1 MSVNLSNSTPAAPT
15 GATNVLWQTDGSG
28 NISGYVSG
36 SASVVTNTVLP
47 ILQPTLTA
55 NYNAGS
61 AQTIYTPSA
70 VTVLRVNW
78 SQAIVV
84 AATTGAATSTFPSL
98 TLSWTDVG
106 GITRTQTL
114 VPTSTANTTA
124 VQSQGV
130 TVIYTNNS
138 GPVAVTS
145 ASYASNTASQMQY
158 ALTVFA
164 EIL

>member
-1 MSVNLSNSTPAAPT
+1 MALNFNGTTPAAPS
-15 GATNVLWQTDGSG
+15 GGTNVLWQNDSSG
-28 NISGYVSG
+28 NVSAYISSG
-36 SASVVTNTVLP
+36 ATVVTNTALP

-61 AQTIYTPSA
+61 AQTIYTPAAS
-70 VTVLRVNW
+70 TVLRVSW

-114 VPTSTANTTA
+114 VSTSTTNTTA
-124 VQSQGV
+124 VQSMGA
-130 TVIYTNNS
+130 TLIYTNSS

-145 ASYASNTASQMQY
+145 ASYASNTAAQMTY

>member
-1 MSVNLSNSTPAAPT
+1 MSTNWNNTTPAAPS
-15 GATNVLWQTDGSG
+15 GSVNVTFQNDGSG
-28 NISGYVSG
+28 NMSAYVSG

-47 ILQPTLTA
+47 ILSPTLTA

-61 AQTIYTPSA
+61 AQTIFTPSA
-70 VTVLRVNW
+70 VTVLRVSW

-114 VPTSTANTTA
+114 VSTSTTNTTA

-138 GPVAVTS
+138 GPVSVTS
-145 ASYASNTASQMQY
+145 ASYASNTAAQMTY
-158 ALTVFA
+158 ALTVYA
-164 EIL
+164 EAL